1 MGAEAKG
8 GEVEKSAFLK
18 MVAGVMKGMISNEG
32 MMVSLQRSC
41 LRSESENL
49 DLMGSQEEKVDALI
63 EGMETIEQLD
73 IPNDAMDALVLRYLR
88 NMDFLAHLEEQ
99 CIDVSTIGEGD
110 LAFWKKTMLFK
121 KISCKEPSHE

>member
-1 MGAEAKG
+1 M
-8 GEVEKSAFLK
+8 EKSDFLRV
-18 MVAGVMKGMISNEG
+18 VAGVMKGMISHEG
-32 MMVSLQRSC
+32 MMLSLQRSC

-49 DLMGSQEEKVDALI
+49 ELMGIQEEKVDALI

-73 IPNDAMDALVLRYLR
+73 IPDDAIDALVLKYLR

-99 CIDVSTIGEGD
+99 YIDVSTIGEGD

-121 KISCKEPSHE
+121 NIPCREPSQE

>member
-1 MGAEAKG
+1 VKG
-8 GEVEKSAFLK
+8 GEVEKSDFLK
-18 MVAGVMKGMISNEG
+18 TVAGVMKGMISREE

-49 DLMGSQEEKVDALI
+49 ELMGIQEEKLDALI
-63 EGMETIEQLD
+63 EGMETIEQID

-99 CIDVSTIGEGD
+99 YIDVSAIGEGD
-110 LAFWKKTMLFK
+110 LSFWKKTMLFK
-121 KISCKEPSHE
+121 KIPCKVPAQE

>member
-18 MVAGVMKGMISNEG
+18 MVAGVMKGMISHEG

-49 DLMGSQEEKVDALI
+49 ELMGSQEEKVDALI

-73 IPNDAMDALVLRYLR
+73 IPIDAMDALVLRYLR
-88 NMDFLAHLEEQ
+88 NMDFLAHLAEQ
-99 CIDVSTIGEGD
+99 CIDVSAIGEGD

-121 KISCKEPSHE
+121 KIPCEEPSHE

>member
-1 MGAEAKG
+1 M
-8 GEVEKSAFLK
+8 EKSDFLK
-18 MVAGVMKGMISNEG
+18 TVAGVMKGMISREE

-49 DLMGSQEEKVDALI
+49 ELMGIQEEKLDALI
-63 EGMETIEQLD
+63 EGMETIEQID

-99 CIDVSTIGEGD
+99 YIDVSAIGEGD
-110 LAFWKKTMLFK
+110 LSFWKKTMLFK
-121 KISCKEPSHE
+121 KIPCKVPAQE